1 MQGSFSKAFREVI
14 ESAGSGAVNYK
25 RIQPP
30 FLSASAKA
38 DKRSDAFKSA
48 LRALSDLDCEA
59 ALNEESIDEFISFF
73 RILYGTGDG
82 YRHLYSD
89 VCTVMY
95 SYMGTDEKLDL
106 GSIPDQALSLARNA
120 ALLAQ
125 EICKED
131 RPSVIEESK
140 QAGERWEDVQKSVIK
155 LHDHIELERT
165 RMDYVVKQNARLVA
179 ASEEAKASAKKARE
193 AAEAIDKDSQEARAR
208 FTEMVDNSKRE
219 YVTILGIFAAI
230 VIAFT
235 AGSAFSAS
243 VLQNIAEASI
253 YRLSFV
259 ALIIGFFL
267 FNVISVLLMFI
278 LKVSKIKDDTGVM
291 RAIKYGD
298 IGFAIAIL
306 LVVIARCVGFMSV
319 VPPGY

>member
-1 MQGSFSKAFREVI
+1 MQGSFSEAFEQVV
-14 ESAGSGAVNYK
+14 ESAGSSAINYK

-38 DKRSDAFKSA
+38 DKRGDAFKSA
-48 LRALSDLDCEA
+48 LKRLSDLDCEA

-73 RILYGTGDG
+73 RVLYGTGDG

-89 VCTVMY
+89 VCAVMY
-95 SYMGTDEKLDL
+95 SYMGTDENLDL

-125 EICKED
+125 EICNEE
-131 RPSVIEESK
+131 RQSVIEESE
-140 QAGERWEDVQKSVIK
+140 QAGDRWKDVRKSVIK
-155 LHDHIELERT
+155 LRDHIELERT

-179 ASEEAKASAKKARE
+179 ASEDAKASAKQARE
-193 AAEAIDKDSQEARAR
+193 AAEAIDKDSQAARAR
-208 FTEMVDNSKRE
+208 FAEMVDDSKRE

-278 LKVSKIKDDTGVM
+278 LKVSKIKDDTNIM
-291 RAIKYGD
+291 RVIKYGD
-298 IGFAIAIL
+298 MGFAIAIM
-306 LVVIARCVGFMSV
+306 LVVIARCAGFMSII
-319 VPPGY
+319 PPGY